1 MSALEGR
8 TDEAVEAAVEV
19 EIPAAAESGESE
31 AREQKVTWGELFF
44 DVVWV
49 FAVTQLATSLA
60 YSHGPGGAAK
70 TLLLIVPLWW
80 CWVGATVLGN
90 TAGEAV
96 DTPKV
101 RFTLFALAGCGLVM
115 AVGIPRA
122 FQSGGHGGALLF
134 ALAYVVL
141 RSLLWASLRSRPA
154 FRGNGWNPF
163 TCALAVAGPLFLLGA
178 VLEGP
183 GRVAAWSAAAAV
195 EIGGWVLL
203 SGKLDKVR
211 FETSHLP
218 ERFGLFL
225 IIALG
230 ETVMAVGTQASD
242 HPITA
247 SRLVVLGIGFVM
259 IVALWWTYFHYGA
272 PAARHS
278 LETDPKQSRIVREI
292 FTYCHASY
300 VTAIICI
307 AVGLKKA
314 MAHPMDAPSG
324 TPALLLA
331 PGVALFLLTFCY
343 SRWQMFGAAGALRFW
358 FAVAAIVL
366 ACCAPLLPAVVVAG
380 LVVVLLGVL
389 NAVEAW
395 NVETGRPIPLM
406 RMPRLLRRA

>member
-1 MSALEGR
+1 MAE
-8 TDEAVEAAVEV
+8 TATV
-19 EIPAAAESGESE
+19 EIPGTAESRESGESE
-31 AREQKVTWGELFF
+31 GREQKVTWGELFF

-60 YSHGPGGAAK
+60 YSHGVGGAAK
-70 TLLLIVPLWW
+70 ALLLVVPLWW

-90 TAGEAV
+90 TAGDAV
-96 DTPKV
+96 DTAKV
-101 RFTLFALAGCGLVM
+101 RFTLFALGGCGLVM

-122 FQSGGHGGALLF
+122 YETGDRGGATLF
-134 ALAYVVL
+134 AVAYVVL
-141 RSLLWASLRSRPA
+141 RTLLWIALRSRPA
-154 FRGNGWNPF
+154 FRGNTWNPF
-163 TCALAVAGPLFLLGA
+163 TCALAVAGPLLVLGA

-183 GRVAAWSAAAAV
+183 GRVAAWSAAAVV
-195 EIGGWVLL
+195 EIGGWVVL
-203 SGKLDKVR
+203 SDKLDGVR

-230 ETVMAVGTQASD
+230 ETVMAVGTQSSEY
-242 HPITA
+242 PFTVP
-247 SRLVVLGIGFVM
+247 RLAMLVIGFVL
-259 IVALWWTYFHYGA
+259 ILALWWTYFHYGA

-300 VTAIICI
+300 VTSIICV

-314 MAHPMDAPSG
+314 IAHPMDAPSG

-343 SRWQMFGAAGALRFW
+343 SRWQMFGAAGTLRFG
-358 FAVAAIVL
+358 FGMLAVVL
-366 ACCAPLLPAVVVAG
+366 AVCAPLMPAVVVAG
-380 LVVVLLGVL
+380 LVALLLGAL
-389 NAVEAW
+389 NGLEAW
-395 NVETGRPIPLM
+395 NVENGRPIPLM
-406 RMPRLLRRA
+406 RMPRMFTRA